1 MSIRHLNLLGLL
13 LGALITFTFGAGCQQ
28 ESAPVTDTVPPAEK
42 SFEEIARVVE
52 EGLELPGGK
61 SSSFV
66 DTSAGSRTRFQV
78 LNEVTSKL
86 IPPATPDEPYR
97 GVITISTQSVYSLR
111 TMADK
116 EQDDAKAKDQK
127 SDRGSSLFDESA
139 ESGPGFS
146 SFDQSLI
153 TEAPDADK
161 PGNIEIDSVQRRAD
175 KVERNCELI
184 YRNNRWELLTKFDPK
199 TEASIENA
207 FERALRLQPQ
217 P

>member
-1 MSIRHLNLLGLL
+1 MSIRHHNLLGLL
-13 LGALITFTFGAGCQQ
+13 LGAFVTFSFGAGCQQ
-28 ESAPVTDTVPPAEK
+28 ESAPVTTAVPPAEE
-42 SFEEIARVVE
+42 SFEEIVQVLKD
-52 EGLELPGGK
+52 GLETPGGK

-78 LNEVTSKL
+78 LNEITSKL
-86 IPPATPDEPYR
+86 IPPATADEPYR

-111 TMADK
+111 TSAENEKEDEKDK
-116 EQDDAKAKDQK
+116 NQK
-127 SDRGSSLFDESA
+127 SDRGSSFFDESA

-146 SFDQSLI
+146 SFDESLI
-153 TEAPDADK
+153 TEAPDAAK
-161 PGNIEIDSVQRRAD
+161 PGGVEIDSVQRRAD

-207 FERALRLQPQ
+207 FERALRRQP
-217 P
+217 